1 MTLLQ
6 KKIAALIMF
15 VSMTVMAGCAGVGG
29 GGDSAVLGD
38 VLTERNVLRALYA
51 EPDLTGDPITVSC
64 VGGEITLSGLV
75 DDSLDIALAERVARS
90 INGVTGVNNN
100 LKQSN

>member
-6 KKIAALIMF
+6 KKTAALIMF
-15 VSMTVMAGCAGVGG
+15 VSMVVMAGCNNLG

-64 VGGEITLSGLV
+64 VGGAVTLSGLV

-90 INGVTGVNNN
+90 IDGVTSVNNN

>member
-1 MTLLQ
+1 MTLLR
-6 KKIAALIMF
+6 KKMAALIMM
-15 VSMTVMAGCAGVGG
+15 VSMVVMAGCVTG

-64 VGGEITLSGLV
+64 VGGAVTLSGLV

-90 INGVTGVNNN
+90 IDGVTSVNNN